1 MMSLEQIAQKEKSH
15 VVHHH
20 RNSNHSVVAWIPRFE
35 HKPKFPENRRMDPHS
50 GCSCR
55 HTHHS
60 KSVRDHLAS
69 HKEQHSRNEVSV
81 INRSLAGGFMT
92 LIVVVITFA
101 FSLSVDLTPA
111 RAGTILAA
119 DLCGQGSAP
128 DYGFTYDLQ
137 QIHWTVDWQ
146 SHVSE
151 NTVTEVDVIL
161 DQLNSDS
168 IAQTMILIQSEEQVG
183 NRVNCAVHFL
193 RYMRLGLPDGERKD
207 NGFVFLIVVE
217 SNSID
222 VHYGV
227 GLGLPALTAS
237 ELTSLNRIAEDTYQT
252 TKSLDQAL
260 LTLIQEFDKVA
271 RSNYSPLISPTPTQE
286 TISLPTLPSG
296 PLGILSICGL
306 LCIGVLFLLFL
317 IWMLPKLARSG
328 INFNPYGSGSRG
340 SGFPLGG
347 GRSSSRSRGGS
358 GSGRSGRGN

>member
-1 MMSLEQIAQKEKSH
+1 M
-15 VVHHH
+15 
-20 RNSNHSVVAWIPRFE
+20 
-35 HKPKFPENRRMDPHS
+35 
-50 GCSCR
+50 
-55 HTHHS
+55 
-60 KSVRDHLAS
+60 
-69 HKEQHSRNEVSV
+69 
-81 INRSLAGGFMT
+81 INRSQAQRYMI
-92 LIVVVITFA
+92 LIVGVIAFT
-101 FSLSVDLTPA
+101 FSLSAYLTPA
-111 RAGTILAA
+111 KAGIILAA

-137 QIHWTVDWQ
+137 QMHWTVDWQ

-151 NTVTEVDVIL
+151 NAVTEVDVIL
-161 DQLNSDS
+161 DRLNSDS

-217 SNSID
+217 PNSID

-237 ELTSLNRIAEDTYQT
+237 ELTSLNRIAEDTYQS
-252 TKSLDQAL
+252 TKSLDLAL
-260 LTLIQEFDKVA
+260 LTLIQEFDTVA
-271 RSNYSPLISPTPTQE
+271 RSNYSPLTSPTPAQE
-286 TISLPTLPSG
+286 ITYLPTLPSG

-317 IWMLPKLARSG
+317 IWLLPKLARSG
-328 INFNPYGSGSRG
+328 INFNPYGSRG

-347 GRSSSRSRGGS
+347 GRSSPRSRGGS
-358 GSGRSGRGN
+358 GSSRSGRGN

>member
-1 MMSLEQIAQKEKSH
+1 M
-15 VVHHH
+15 V
-20 RNSNHSVVAWIPRFE
+20 
-35 HKPKFPENRRMDPHS
+35 
-50 GCSCR
+50 
-55 HTHHS
+55 
-60 KSVRDHLAS
+60 
-69 HKEQHSRNEVSV
+69 
-81 INRSLAGGFMT
+81 NRSLAQRYMT
-92 LIVVVITFA
+92 LIVVFITFT
-101 FSLSVDLTPA
+101 FILSVYFPPA
-111 RAGTILAA
+111 RTGKILAA

-137 QIHWTVDWQ
+137 QMHWTVDWQ
-146 SHVSE
+146 GFISE
-151 NTVTEVDVIL
+151 NTVNEVDVIL

-193 RYMRLGLPDGERKD
+193 RYMQLGLPNGERKD

-217 SNSID
+217 PNRID

-237 ELTSLNRIAEDTYQT
+237 ELTSLNRVAEDTYQT

-260 LTLIQEFDKVA
+260 LILIQEFDKVA
-271 RSNYSPLISPTPTQE
+271 RSNYSPLISPTPTE
-286 TISLPTLPSG
+286 EVINLPPLPSG
-296 PLGILSICGL
+296 PLGLLSICGL
-306 LCIGVLFLLFL
+306 LCIGVFFLLFL
-317 IWMLPKLARSG
+317 MWMLPMLARTG

-347 GRSSSRSRGGS
+347 GRSSPRSRGGG